1 MGQPRR
7 LKQNQ
12 RLSMAQKNAND
23 KQWYKEQADL
33 LEAEHDNLNSANG
46 GVSEYKRMKVN
57 YDLFN
62 NILNKEDFAYV
73 CTPFGAEVG
82 QLPADMVNRD
92 ISSGKIKAILGM
104 EMKRPFSWK
113 VIAVNSEATTRKETE
128 EFNQH
133 KQWVNDMVMM
143 PIRQEE
149 AIKAQQQA
157 RGRELNEQEQDQ
169 IRTQIEQAVAART
182 PASIRRMM
190 QREHQDPA
198 EVLGHQLLEYV
209 MQKCEI
215 KRKFNDMFKHAMIS
229 AKGVMYVGL
238 FNGEP
243 HAWNVNSADF
253 CPDTDSNVQFTEDG
267 EMASCRYH
275 MRPSQIV
282 ALFNDELNQTEIDE
296 LYEQYHTYQTSFVA
310 DNLFAFEE
318 FRDDENAHTI
328 PVLHT
333 VWRSLTKYGFLTYLD
348 DEGVEQMM
356 TVDENYRFNPDHGD
370 VDIEWKWLPEVYET
384 WKIGKD
390 MYKKMQPLP
399 GQVKDVDNMYNCK
412 LPYYG
417 AIYDNMNSKPTA
429 LMDRLKVYQYYYN
442 IVMYRLELLL
452 ASDKGKK
459 ILMNINAVPDSAG
472 MNLEK
477 WQYFFESS
485 PWAWFDPD
493 EEGMEY
499 SDVNTMAKVL
509 DLSVASDIG
518 KYIDIAEYL
527 KKQAGESVGITPQV
541 EGQIGPNEA
550 VSNTRQNII
559 QSSHIL
565 EPYFELHNHVKKNVL
580 QALLETAKIA
590 YHNSSKKVLS
600 YVLDDLSLRML
611 TIDEELLDN
620 STYGLFVSNS
630 SKAEEAKETIRQ
642 FAHAAL
648 QNQKVELSDVIS
660 VIRQD
665 GIVEAE
671 ETLKDAENER
681 RKQLQA
687 QQENL
692 ERIRNEE
699 AKAAREFEKEKMAH
713 ELEAIVLKE
722 EERRK
727 TVLLGGALTGMSF
740 NPESDRDEDGVNDFF
755 EIAQDGLNAELEVS
769 KQRLEEEK
777 LAHQKQMDREKLSLE
792 RAKLEKTG
800 SKN

>member
-417 AIYDNMNSKPTA
+417 AVYDNMNSKPTA